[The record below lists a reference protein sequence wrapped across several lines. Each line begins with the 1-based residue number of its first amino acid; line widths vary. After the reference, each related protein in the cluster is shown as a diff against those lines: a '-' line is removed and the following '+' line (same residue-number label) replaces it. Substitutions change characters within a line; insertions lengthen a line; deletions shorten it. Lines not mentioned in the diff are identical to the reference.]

1 MCQFN
6 SPNANYKV
14 SSSYKGE
21 KKKEDK
27 ILYIEIED
35 NTGAVYVSY

>member
-6 SPNANYKV
+6 SPNANYNV
-14 SSSYKGE
+14 SSSYKRE
-21 KKKEDK
+21 KKREDK
-27 ILYIEIED
+27 ILCTEIED